1 MKNTRSFL
9 SLSIM
14 LSFVLICLT
23 GSPDLMAGKKT
34 RDSRQ
39 SQLKKDSRSRVKAS
53 EKKEVEKKEDS
64 KKAQGD
70 KSEKK

>member
-1 MKNTRSFL
+1 
-9 SLSIM
+9 
-14 LSFVLICLT
+14 
-23 GSPDLMAGKKT
+23 MAGKKT